1 MSALAQG
8 WEFLTTAAHWTGPT
22 GILALLWNHV
32 RLAAMATGAAAA
44 IAIPAGVIIGRR
56 GRGGAA
62 AVAVVN
68 IGRALPSFAVLVLA
82 FGIFSQWGRGLTIWP
97 TFVALV
103 LLAVP
108 PMFTNAFT
116 GIQGVDRD
124 ITESA
129 VGMGMRSRE
138 VLWRVQTP
146 IAIPLII
153 TGVRV
158 SAVQVVATATLG
170 AWVGYQDLGTL
181 IYEGFAQRDDGKI
194 LAGAVLVAALSILTE
209 VAFSSLERVVAPW
222 EHRRTRRV
230 PAAPSVST
238 TTEGVE
244 LSPGKAT
251 P

>member
-1 MSALAQG
+1 VSALGQAWG
-8 WEFLTTAAHWTGPT
+8 FLTTADNWTGPT

-44 IAIPAGVIIGRR
+44 IAIPAGVLVGRR

-103 LLAVP
+103 LLAIP
-108 PMFTNAFT
+108 PMFTNALT

-124 ITESA
+124 ITEAA
-129 VGMGMRSRE
+129 VGMGMRRRE
-138 VLWRVQTP
+138 VLWRVQAP
-146 IAIPLII
+146 IAVPLII

-209 VAFSSLERVVAPW
+209 VTFSSLERVAAPW
-222 EHRRTRRV
+222 ERRRTRRF
-230 PAAPSVST
+230 ATTPSVRT

-244 LSPGKAT
+244 LSPGKAM